1 MPTPINPSFS
11 TPYSIK
17 CTAAA
22 KSDSQGGKKGIEE
35 EEERTFCCGKLI
47 GRKPEEGLKRLAS
60 LHSIPPKS
68 LKGVLLYGR
77 TRMTTKT
84 KEPREAWQNQLEKK
98 KRGFGVEGRDLALSA
113 KNLFQHS
120 GLRKPLFSSAPL
132 SHCPSSF
139 PFLSAPVHPAADAAV
154 VARSHLQTYTRKIGG
169 QGGNAEKRTPL
180 QHFFFTCNTAW

>member
-1 MPTPINPSFS
+1 MRMPTPINPSFS
-11 TPYSIK
+11 FPYSIK

-68 LKGVLLYGR
+68 QGR
-77 TRMTTKT
+77 SFIYRRARMTTK
-84 KEPREAWQNQLEKK
+84 KKAWQNQLEKK
-98 KRGFGVEGRDLALSA
+98 KRGFGGGRKGPCTLG

-120 GLRKPLFSSAPL
+120 GLGSPLQTLFLFLSPIVPL
-132 SHCPSSF
+132 SPPLSPS
-139 PFLSAPVHPAADAAV
+139 FLLQSTPPPPPPLSPAATSRRIH
-154 VARSHLQTYTRKIGG
+154 AR
-169 QGGNAEKRTPL
+169 
-180 QHFFFTCNTAW
+180 